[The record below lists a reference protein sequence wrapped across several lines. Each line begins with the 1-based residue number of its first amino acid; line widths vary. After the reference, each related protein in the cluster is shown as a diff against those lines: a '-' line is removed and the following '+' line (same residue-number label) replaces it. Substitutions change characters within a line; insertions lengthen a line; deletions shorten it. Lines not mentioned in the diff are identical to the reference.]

1 MSSTLKLIK
10 KNLKLLVRSKS
21 SALIV
26 VFGPMLIIF
35 LVGLAFDNSNAYSV
49 SVGSYSEEYNDLSNS
64 FLSQLKEENFKVT
77 TYNDEQSC
85 SQGVSEGDIHLCMV
99 FPKGFEYGKPGA
111 NELVFHIDYSKI
123 NLVYA
128 ILDIVSQ
135 RVGEKTEELSKDLT
149 NTLLTVIE
157 GAKSSIKEQKK
168 TVGAMFIDNNEISE
182 EVDKIKE
189 SIELINTE
197 MGAQAKHFSDVK
209 NRTAWINELAAWV
222 ATYATDSLQGVKGQ
236 VNLIGNLSDDDT
248 DRIGTMVSESIVKIG
263 YLTNQINNK
272 STELQSYI
280 DEIDSSLA
288 KVESKLGSATSQ
300 GPLFE
305 QISNVRKKISVTF
318 NNLVKV
324 QEALNTIDDS
334 ISNIRV
340 TDAENIVKPV
350 TTTIKPV
357 TSMKTHLN
365 YLFPSLIVLV
375 IMFVSVFLSSTLVVM
390 EKTSPA
396 YFRNYIAPTS
406 DITFIVSTFI
416 TSMILMIIQLA
427 VIMGVSSLFFKS
439 QIWGNMHN
447 TFVVLLLAATLFTLV
462 GMVIGYLFNSEET
475 STLAAISVGSIFMLL
490 SDVILPLESMPYY
503 MMSIAKFNPFVISEF
518 LLRRTIIFQSHLGEL
533 VLEVSYMIGY
543 ILLLGVLALLFQQIM
558 KRHYLTKQAKKFMP
572 IKKEKA
578 KEKEAKK

>member
-1 MSSTLKLIK
+1 LSSTLKLIK

-49 SVGSYSEEYNDLSNS
+49 SIGSYSEEYNNLSNS
-64 FLSQLKEENFKVT
+64 FLGQLKEENFKVT
-77 TYNDEQSC
+77 KYTDEQSC

-99 FPKGFEYGKPGA
+99 FPKGFEYGKSDA
-111 NELVFHIDYSKI
+111 NELIFHVDYSKI

-128 ILDIVSQ
+128 VLDIVNQ
-135 RVGEKTEELSKDLT
+135 RIGEQTEELSKDLT

-157 GAKSSIKEQKK
+157 GAKTSIKEEKK
-168 TVGAMFIDNNEISE
+168 TIGAMFIDHNGLSE

-189 SIELINTE
+189 SVELINSE
-197 MGAQAKHFSDVK
+197 MGIQTKYFSDAK

-222 ATYATDSLQGVKGQ
+222 AKYSTDTLRGVQGQ
-236 VNLIGNLSDDDT
+236 VSLVGNISDDDS
-248 DRIGTMVSESIVKIG
+248 DRISSMVSESIVKIS

-280 DEIDSSLA
+280 DQIDSSLA

-305 QISNVRKKISVTF
+305 QISTVRKKISVTF

-324 QEALNTIDDS
+324 QEAMNRIDDS

-350 TTTIKPV
+350 ITTIKPV
-357 TSMKTHLN
+357 TTMKTHLN

-406 DITFIVSTFI
+406 DITFILSTFI
-416 TSMILMIIQLA
+416 TSMILMVIQLA
-427 VIMGVSSLFFKS
+427 VIVGISSLFFKA

-447 TFVVLLLAATLFTLV
+447 TFIVLLLAATLFTLI

-475 STLAAISVGSIFMLL
+475 STLAAISVGSVLMLL
-490 SDVILPLESMPYY
+490 SDVIIPLESMPSY
-503 MMSIAKFNPFVISEF
+503 MISIAKFNPLVLSEF
-518 LLRRTIIFQSHLGEL
+518 LLRHTIIFQSNLLEIA
-533 VLEVSYMIGY
+533 LEVSYMIGY

-558 KRHYLTKQAKKFMP
+558 KRHYLRKYAKSFMP
-572 IKKEKA
+572 IKKEKTIL
-578 KEKEAKK
+578 KKPKK